1 MGKKKVTV
9 KVKNNLK
16 NLVLLIEALD
26 GFRRGRGVSLSMM
39 EKAYYNITIDL
50 PIKWRYIKRIIQSLI
65 RYPMKDGR
73 VFRHYKLLR
82 WTRTLTNTGIVIII
96 IGTVIALIFGRSE
109 LTLASLF
116 IGIGLVYSM
125 FFLNWY
131 SLKQIYKYYDEH
143 ADELSSRTKK
153 LKDVAQILIN
163 IMREELVKNGIS
175 PTKYPLRLYNIDYKG
190 IEVISKP
197 TFYRKTYLCIV
208 STEEES

>member
-39 EKAYYNITIDL
+39 EKAYYSVTIDL
-50 PIKWRYIKRIIQSLI
+50 PIKWKYIKRIIQSLI

-82 WTRTLTNTGIVIII
+82 WARTLANTGIAIII

-109 LTLASLF
+109 LTLTSLF
-116 IGIGLVYSM
+116 IGVGLVYSM
-125 FFLNWY
+125 LFLNWY

-143 ADELSSRTKK
+143 ADELSGRTKK
-153 LKDVAQILIN
+153 LKDAAQILIN
-163 IMREELVKNGIS
+163 IMREELIKNGIS
-175 PTKYPLRLYNIDYKG
+175 PTKYPLRLYNVDYKD

-208 STEEES
+208 STEKES